1 MGRRVVRPS
10 TLLLTAVCALG
21 LGALTSGC
29 GPVLYTANVIS
40 AGSAVAEAEEAHA
53 DLRAPYEFYGAREY
67 LLKAREEASEG
78 HYEAAVRYAGRAHEL
93 GERARDRARAI
104 GAAGEGTAGDDE
116 DDE

>member
-1 MGRRVVRPS
+1 MGRRVTPLS
-10 TLLLTAVCALG
+10 LLAVLAVALAG
-21 LGALTSGC
+21 VVALPGC

-53 DLRAPYEFYGAREY
+53 DLRSPYEYYAAREY
-67 LLKAREEASEG
+67 LLKAREEAAEG

-93 GERARDRARAI
+93 GGRARDRARAI
-104 GAAGEGTAGDDE
+104 GAAGEGPPIPDDE